1 MGRESM
7 NDPIVTQSSIAL
19 LQERFRQ
26 LERMKE
32 MREERELL
40 RKLAEPKQCNNPTCY
55 EPSGLLFFHLLTTPR
70 PRSPPS
76 PPPRQVPN
84 MSSLWSGL
92 RSGANWPPPPSSTF
106 GYMETPLFGLLP
118 TTTVTGKSSPT
129 LHVSLN
135 KSQDSD
141 YNDDIDTSL
150 HL

>member
-19 LQERFRQ
+19 LQERFMQ
-26 LERMKE
+26 FERMKE

-92 RSGANWPPPPSSTF
+92 QSRGK
-106 GYMETPLFGLLP
+106 ETPLFGLLP
-118 TTTVTGKSSPT
+118 TTTVTGKPSPT

>member
-1 MGRESM
+1 M

-70 PRSPPS
+70 PPS
-76 PPPRQVPN
+76 PPPRQVP
-84 MSSLWSGL
+84 SLWSGL
-92 RSGANWPPPPSSTF
+92 QSGGNCRPPPSSTF
-106 GYMETPLFGLLP
+106 GCMETPRFGLLP
-118 TTTVTGKSSPT
+118 TTTVTGKPSPT
-129 LHVSLN
+129 LHDSLN
-135 KSQDSD
+135 KSQDLD

>member
-7 NDPIVTQSSIAL
+7 NDPIVIQSSIAL

-26 LERMKE
+26 LQRMKE

-40 RKLAEPKQCNNPTCY
+40 KKLAAEPKQCSNPS
-55 EPSGLLFFHLLTTPR
+55 PDHDQSSGLLFFHFLP

-76 PPPRQVPN
+76 RQVPN
-84 MSSLWSGL
+84 NFSIWSG
-92 RSGANWPPPPSSTF
+92 SQGKGASTTF
-106 GYMETPLFGLLP
+106 RCMDAPLFASLLP
-118 TTTVTGKSSPT
+118 TVIEKPSS

-135 KSQDSD
+135 KFEDSD
-141 YNDDIDTSL
+141 YSDDVDTSL